1 MTNREKLF
9 KGLLPILVL
18 DDEVEITKS
27 LARDLRRHAAV
38 ETFTDPREALQSL
51 TTTTYSVILSDLK
64 MPHMNG
70 LDFLFECRN
79 LQPRAQRILL
89 TAYIDLASLPD
100 SINKAQLNFILTKP
114 WEPAD
119 LQEVVERFQRIGELE
134 RENEE
139 LRKLALTDGLTGVA
153 NHRYF
158 WERLDSEFSRA
169 KRYGRPLSLIMAD
182 VDDFKKI
189 NDREGH
195 QKGDEILRLCAEA
208 LVQGQRISDT
218 VARYGGEEFAIIL
231 PEVSRPKALEIA
243 ERHLQ
248 KVDEIAKVGMSF
260 GVASYPDDA
269 SSSTE
274 LVERADRALL
284 KAKESGKHK
293 VFSALD
299 LKDS

>member
-1 MTNREKLF
+1 MRGNLF
-9 KGLLPILVL
+9 KGLLPILIV
-18 DDEVEITKS
+18 DDEIEITKAI
-27 LARDLRRHAAV
+27 ARDLRRHASV
-38 ETFTDPREALQSL
+38 ETFTDPRAALKSVREKSYSL
-51 TTTTYSVILSDLK
+51 ILSDLK
-64 MPHMNG
+64 MPFMNG
-70 LDFLFECRN
+70 LEFLAECRQI
-79 LQPRAQRILL
+79 QPRAQRILL

-114 WEPAD
+114 WEPSD
-119 LQEVVERFQRIGELE
+119 LQEVAERFQRLGELE

-139 LRKLALTDGLTGVA
+139 LRKLALTDGLTGVS

-182 VDDFKKI
+182 VDDFKKV
-189 NDREGH
+189 NDVQGH
-195 QKGDEILRLCAEA
+195 QKGDEVLKSCAEA

-231 PEVSRPKALEIA
+231 PEVTRPKAIEIA

-248 KVDEIAKVGMSF
+248 KVDELAGTRMSF

-274 LVERADRALL
+274 LVDKADRALL
-284 KAKESGKHK
+284 LAKSRGKHQ
-293 VFSALD
+293 VRSALD
-299 LKDS
+299 LKDA

>member
-1 MTNREKLF
+1 MSTREKLF

-27 LARDLRRHAAV
+27 LSRDLRRHATV
-38 ETFTDPREALQSL
+38 DVFTDPREAVKALSAK
-51 TTTTYSVILSDLK
+51 TYSVILSDLK

-70 LDFLFECRN
+70 LEFLGECRQI
-79 LQPRAQRILL
+79 QPQAQRILL

-114 WEPAD
+114 WEPSD
-119 LQEVVERFQRIGELE
+119 LQEVVERFQRLGELE

-139 LRKLALTDGLTGVA
+139 LRRLALTDGLTGVA

-169 KRYGRPLSLIMAD
+169 KRYGRPLSLIMGD

-189 NDREGH
+189 NDKEGH
-195 QKGDEILRLCAEA
+195 QRGDEILRLCAQA
-208 LVQGQRISDT
+208 LSQGQRISDT

-231 PEVSRPKALEIA
+231 PEVSRPKAIEIA
-243 ERHLQ
+243 ERHLS
-248 KVDEIAKVGMSF
+248 KVDELAKVGMSF

-284 KAKESGKHK
+284 KAKESGKHR
-293 VFSALD
+293 VLSALD
-299 LKDS
+299 LSGG

>member
-1 MTNREKLF
+1 MF
-9 KGLLPILVL
+9 KGLLPILVV

-27 LARDLRRHAAV
+27 LARDLRRHAVV
-38 ETFTDPREALQSL
+38 ETFTNPLEALKAVAEKSYSL
-51 TTTTYSVILSDLK
+51 ILSDLK
-64 MPHMNG
+64 MPQMNG
-70 LDFLFECRN
+70 LDFLAECRT
-79 LQPRAQRILL
+79 LQPKAQRILL

-100 SINKAQLNFILTKP
+100 SINKANLNFFLTKP

-119 LQEVVERFQRIGELE
+119 LQEVVERFQRLGELE

-139 LRKLALTDGLTGVA
+139 LRKLALTDGLTGIA

-169 KRYGRPLSLIMAD
+169 KRYGRPLSLIMSD
-182 VDDFKKI
+182 VDNFKKI
-189 NDREGH
+189 NDSFGH
-195 QKGDEILRLCAEA
+195 PKGDEVLKACANA

-231 PEVSRPKALEIA
+231 PEVTRPKALEIA
-243 ERHLQ
+243 ERLLI

-269 SSSTE
+269 TSSTE
-274 LVERADRALL
+274 LVDKADRALL
-284 KAKESGKHK
+284 KAKATGKHK
-293 VFSALD
+293 VLTALD
-299 LKDS
+299 LKE